1 MKHFTSKLIKELDRK
16 LQIIDSD
23 ESDDIK
29 KAQESIRCIKNA
41 LIQLKVFIRE
51 YSFKNEKEEIQFF
64 KEIKP
69 KILSK
74 LIYHVK
80 IFNIESRRPM
90 GSYEIQRT
98 YLQHHLDKLTYFF
111 NNHLEFYQYYRMNS
125 TYLDDKCFVRGKEDL
140 HLCQDSLMFY
150 VESDF
155 STIHDYMVAKVMAND
170 RLEVFLNKE
179 LETLSTKS
187 ANPNW
192 DQPGNLVNKPF
203 QWTESKIS
211 LVELIYALYASGAIN
226 NGHCEIR
233 ELSAFFE
240 HTFNVRLTDI
250 YRTFLEINVRSN
262 PSKFIDTLKA
272 ALLRKMEEE

>member
-29 KAQESIRCIKNA
+29 KAQESISCIKNA

-155 STIHDYMVAKVMAND
+155 STSHDYMVAKVMAND

-179 LETLSTKS
+179 LETLS
-187 ANPNW
+187 
-192 DQPGNLVNKPF
+192 
-203 QWTESKIS
+203 KIS
-211 LVELIYALYASGAIN
+211 ESQLGSTWES
-226 NGHCEIR
+226 C
-233 ELSAFFE
+233 
-240 HTFNVRLTDI
+240 
-250 YRTFLEINVRSN
+250 
-262 PSKFIDTLKA
+262 K
-272 ALLRKMEEE
+272 